1 MEDKGAQ
8 QLLFRDIVLENF
20 INYQELL
27 DNTEKLDDE
36 KIEENIELTE

>member
-1 MEDKGAQ
+1 MDANIKY
-8 QLLFRDIVLENF
+8 

-36 KIEENIELTE
+36 KIEENVELTE